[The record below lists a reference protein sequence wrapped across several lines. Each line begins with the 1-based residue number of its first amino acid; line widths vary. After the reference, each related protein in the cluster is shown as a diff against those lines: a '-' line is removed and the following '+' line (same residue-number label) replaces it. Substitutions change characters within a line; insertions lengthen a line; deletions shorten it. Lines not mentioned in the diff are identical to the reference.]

1 MKIAYFC
8 KKACRVPPVEKMGGR
23 RPAASPPHYTADG
36 CTVVQLTYNMNR
48 LSADHERGSVTIA
61 RRRVPMYHIANKVDD
76 ELVLELDDDDDDDD
90 DTTSPASSSKRPRGD
105 DDKQPAP
112 PATDPCRA
120 AAASGLA
127 AL

>member
-1 MKIAYFC
+1 
-8 KKACRVPPVEKMGGR
+8 MGGR

-76 ELVLELDDDDDDDD
+76 ELALELDDDHDH
-90 DTTSPASSSKRPRGD
+90 DTTSSSSKCPRGD

-120 AAASGLA
+120 AASGLA

>member
-1 MKIAYFC
+1 MGDASPC
-8 KKACRVPPVEKMGGR
+8 RKKWGGR

-76 ELVLELDDDDDDDD
+76 ELALELDDDDH
-90 DTTSPASSSKRPRGD
+90 DTTSSSKCPRGD
-105 DDKQPAP
+105 DDKQPAR

-120 AAASGLA
+120 AASGLA

>member
-1 MKIAYFC
+1 
-8 KKACRVPPVEKMGGR
+8 
-23 RPAASPPHYTADG
+23 
-36 CTVVQLTYNMNR
+36 MNR

-76 ELVLELDDDDDDDD
+76 ELVLQLDDDDDN
-90 DTTSPASSSKRPRGD
+90 DTTSPASSSKCPRGD

-120 AAASGLA
+120 AQSGLA